1 MKRNDIKALATKKP
15 AELEKQLLTLQAD
28 LTKAY
33 LEKNARQLKN
43 TALIKNLKA
52 DIARIKTV
60 LNAPKKADQE

>member
-1 MKRNDIKALATKKP
+1 MKRNDIKALADKKP
-15 AELEKQLLTLQAD
+15 AELEKQLSQFKAD

-52 DIARIKTV
+52 DIARVKTV
-60 LNAPKKADQE
+60 LTAKKKEVQE